1 MSSGAPEP
9 LRVEPPREWERL
21 ELVVRRLL
29 DDLDGWR
36 RRALAAEARIRQLEA
51 TLAEVASGSLDPRAL
66 NDELESARAE
76 NLDLRRRLEAAR
88 AGVDKI
94 MGRLEFLSEA
104 Q

>member
-9 LRVEPPREWERL
+9 QRVEPPREWERL

-36 RRALAAEARIRQLEA
+36 RRALAAESRVRQLEQ
-51 TLAEVASGSLDPRAL
+51 TLKEVASGRLDPHAL
-66 NDELESARAE
+66 NAELESARAE
-76 NLDLRRRLEAAR
+76 NRELRRRLEAAR
-88 AGVDKI
+88 ESVEKI
-94 MGRLEFLSEA
+94 MGRIEFMSEA